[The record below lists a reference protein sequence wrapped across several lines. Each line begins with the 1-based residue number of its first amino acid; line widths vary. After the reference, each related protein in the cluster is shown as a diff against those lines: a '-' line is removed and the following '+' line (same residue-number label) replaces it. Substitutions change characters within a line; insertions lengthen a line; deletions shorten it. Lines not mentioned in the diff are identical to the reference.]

1 MKPSASSS
9 IPLVLVSATATE
21 DTCALS
27 GVDGRKAT
35 ALTKLSSSFSVA
47 SSCRKKSV
55 RNAPKP
61 APRRPKKPK
70 RRWKRRKPSAEK
82 LPPKR
87 KPKRKPKKK
96 KSSQF
101 RTSTWRGR
109 LARAFIL

>member
-9 IPLVLVSATATE
+9 IRLVLVSATATE
-21 DTCALS
+21 DTCASS

-35 ALTKLSSSFSVA
+35 GLTKLSSSFSAA

-82 LPPKR
+82 LPPRLKP
-87 KPKRKPKKK
+87 KPKRKIKKK
-96 KSSQF
+96 KSRQV
-101 RTSTWRGR
+101 RT
-109 LARAFIL
+109 AM